1 MTGLRITVS
10 ETSEERAMPRTVT
23 PRRQADEASPTACSP
38 ADLLPELRRT
48 LAALARAELRN
59 EAARERMQRESDAVG
74 YPCPVEMEARYQRE
88 RQPHVKRLEQ
98 LQNQIRHQI
107 LGGL

>member
-1 MTGLRITVS
+1 
-10 ETSEERAMPRTVT
+10 MPRTVT
-23 PRRQADEASPTACSP
+23 PRRQAAEANPTACSP

-59 EAARERMQRESDAVG
+59 EVARERMKREPDALRH
-74 YPCPVEMEARYQRE
+74 PCSVEMETRYQGE
-88 RQPHVKRLEQ
+88 RQRHVERLEQ
-98 LQNQIRHQI
+98 LQNLIRCQI

>member
-1 MTGLRITVS
+1 
-10 ETSEERAMPRTVT
+10 MPRMVT
-23 PRRQADEASPTACSP
+23 PRRQAVEANPRACYP
-38 ADLLPELRRT
+38 ADLLPELQRT

-59 EAARERMQRESDAVG
+59 EAARERIQRETGHVRH
-74 YPCPVEMEARYQRE
+74 PCLDEIEARYQGV

-98 LQNQIRHQI
+98 LQNLIRCQI